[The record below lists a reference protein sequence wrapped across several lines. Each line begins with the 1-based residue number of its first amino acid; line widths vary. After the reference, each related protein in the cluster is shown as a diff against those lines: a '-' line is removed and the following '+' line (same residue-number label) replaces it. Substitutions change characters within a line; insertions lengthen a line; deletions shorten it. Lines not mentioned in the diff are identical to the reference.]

1 MYKNITISVCLKS
14 LSFLDEAEHQYERS
28 PVRHT
33 ETHLGVPCTYSN
45 ALVTSHAQK
54 GDIEILIQLTSVE
67 SLLCARCCQALIF
80 HILVI
85 CKDARWEKAQV
96 GLTPSHD
103 FSVVLAPCLVL
114 QSSWPNLRNGTVSL
128 LFSVSL
134 HIISGP
140 GFCPLRT
147 SVKILEV
154 LCWLSVTYGISS
166 DSFYF
171 PSHCL
176 SVQFSHSVV
185 SDSLR
190 PHEPQRELVTVKFLK
205 FLLLYYKFFFG
216 LIWVHLTT
224 CGILVP

>member
-1 MYKNITISVCLKS
+1 MYKNITISVCLNS

-28 PVRHT
+28 PVRHP

-45 ALVTSHAQK
+45 ALATSHAQK
-54 GDIEILIQLTSVE
+54 GEIVILIQLTSIE
-67 SLLCARCCQALIF
+67 CLLCARCCQALIF

-85 CKDARWEKAQV
+85 CKDARWEEAQV
-96 GLTPSHD
+96 GLTPSRD

-114 QSSWPNLRNGTVSL
+114 HTSWPPLRNGAMSL
-128 LFSVSL
+128 LFSISL
-134 HIISGP
+134 HIICGA

-154 LCWLSVTYGISS
+154 LYWLSVTYGIWS

-176 SVQFSHSVV
+176 SV
-185 SDSLR
+185 
-190 PHEPQRELVTVKFLK
+190 
-205 FLLLYYKFFFG
+205 
-216 LIWVHLTT
+216 
-224 CGILVP
+224 